1 MQQEPTQTPAERL
14 DSAEREVLYLLTG
27 MKGEQPLWTVE
38 DLGREIE
45 DAEDAE
51 IACRGLQQAGLI
63 YRTSDG
69 HVFASRPGVRVVQII
84 GYVS

>member
-1 MQQEPTQTPAERL
+1 
-14 DSAEREVLYLLTG
+14 VLYLLTG

-51 IACRGLQQAGLI
+51 IACRGLQQAGLLF
-63 YRTSDG
+63 RTSDG
-69 HVFASRPGVRVVQII
+69 HVFASRAGVRVVQII

>member
-1 MQQEPTQTPAERL
+1 MQQNPTQTPAEWL

-51 IACRGLQQAGLI
+51 IACRGLQQAGLL

-69 HVFASRPGVRVVQII
+69 HVFASRAGVRVVQII